1 MARLE
6 LSKKRKEKIKK
17 FIGMVMSGDAHL
29 NACHSLVQVV
39 AVSICGLDHRPGI
52 FFTNEL
58 VLK

>member
-1 MARLE
+1 
-6 LSKKRKEKIKK
+6 
-17 FIGMVMSGDAHL
+17 MVMSGDAHV

-39 AVSICGLDHRPGI
+39 AVSICGLDHKPGV